1 MPPPEFPTSAIVSP
15 LPYIGKSFQ
24 AQLNKEIPNNHLFKK
39 GFIKAF
45 DIEDMAEKIE
55 LLIENKNL
63 RENFSNNALKD
74 TEKFDLKNIIKKWTN
89 ILESI

>member
-1 MPPPEFPTSAIVSP
+1 MTLLETKPFKLPIVSFDIKTGP
-15 LPYIGKSFQ
+15 NECV
-24 AQLNKEIPNNHLFKK
+24 LNNKNGYL
-39 GFIKAF
+39 IKAF

-63 RENFSNNALKD
+63 RESFSNNALED
-74 TEKFDLKNIIKKWTN
+74 TEKFNLKNIIKKWTN